1 MNGTPR
7 VGHQSNADE
16 ARRYLLEKGQPL
28 ADDAFLVLQQSSEI
42 AAWPRQIANEAR
54 ADWVG
59 DVDKNDRDHAR
70 FTLQSA
76 GNLRGTC
83 EDHFGPQRRQRLRQ
97 RCSLVAGWRKPNIHM
112 EIATLRPSE
121 PLQLLSKFGEP

>member
-28 ADDAFLVLQQSSEI
+28 ADDAFLVLQQCSEI

-59 DVDKNDRDHAR
+59 GGGKNDRGYGR
-70 FTLQSA
+70 FTLQSV
-76 GNLRGTC
+76 GNLRGMGGAPL
-83 EDHFGPQRRQRLRQ
+83 GPQRQRLFRQRW
-97 RCSLVAGWRKPNIHM
+97 SLVAGRGRQVLTR
-112 EIATLRPSE
+112 ES
-121 PLQLLSKFGEP
+121 